1 MHVILNDTGRI
12 VLKSQCHYN
21 YRMTRCPFVY
31 HPELLL
37 WNSRPKMIL
46 IWLSR
51 GMCALIIWK
60 VQKSDLVRSSMGRNS
75 FLTLFGWWC
84 MRLRERWLVIFVCL
98 SVGRARRVCAVL
110 CCCMSYGGYERI
122 SAFNVKLWIKS
133 PNQVVGT
140 DLEHEV
146 LHSILTL

>member
-12 VLKSQCHYN
+12 ILKNQCHYN

-31 HPELLL
+31 RPEPFLR
-37 WNSRPKMIL
+37 NSRPKMIL

-60 VQKSDLVRSSMGRNS
+60 AQESDLVRSSTRRNS
-75 FLTLFGWWC
+75 LLTMFGWCC
-84 MRLRERWLVIFVCL
+84 MRLRESGLVIFVCL
-98 SVGRARRVCAVL
+98 SVGRARRVGAVL
-110 CCCMSYGGYERI
+110 SCFVSYDIYERTG
-122 SAFNVKLWIKS
+122 AFNGKLRIES
-133 PNQVVGT
+133 PIQVVGT
-140 DLEHEV
+140 DLEGEV